1 MKNILKRKVV
11 EHKPIRDAYGRMT
24 GETHEVTNY
33 EWSLARIITLAAV
46 AVVVLILLF
55 SCITTVPTGYTG
67 ILTTFGRVED
77 RTMNAGVHLIAP
89 WQRIVKLDNRT
100 QKVEINAQ
108 AFSSDIQ
115 QVDLKMSINFCIDQ
129 TTAQNLY
136 RTVGK
141 QYYDTILYPR
151 ILENTKAI
159 FAKYSA
165 EELVSHRQSLSGEI
179 QELLATDASKYGIQ
193 VINFS
198 VEDIDFTDAFTNA
211 VEAKQVAAQNKLTAE
226 TQQAQKTMEQ
236 EQVAK
241 RRIIDANAAA
251 EEAKIQAEADLE
263 VTKIQAD
270 AAEYAGLK
278 EAAKNKA
285 ISEWLTDTLIQYY
298 YIQAWDGKLPTTMF
312 GSGTET
318 SVMFPMG
325 E

>member
-1 MKNILKRKVV
+1 MKLLKNRITKTVG
-11 EHKPIRDAYGRMT
+11 IRDERGYLT
-24 GETHEVTNY
+24 GTKEVDEW
-33 EWSLARIITLAAV
+33 EWSLPKIIIASVLA
-46 AVVVLILLF
+46 LILLLMLI
-55 SCITTVPTGYTG
+55 SCISTVPTGYTG

-77 RTMNAGVHLIAP
+77 RTMGAGVHFIAP
-89 WQRIVKLDNRT
+89 WQKIVKLDNRT

-115 QVDLKMSINFCIDQ
+115 QVDLKMSVNYCIDQ

-136 RTVGK
+136 KTVGK
-141 QYYDTILYPR
+141 QYYDTVLYPR
-151 ILENTKAI
+151 ILENTKSV

-165 EELVSHRQSLSGEI
+165 EELVSHRQDLSGEI
-179 QELLATDASKYGIQ
+179 QELLTTDATRYGIQ
-193 VINFS
+193 IVNFS

-236 EQVAK
+236 EQIAK

-318 SVMFPMG
+318 SVMFPIG